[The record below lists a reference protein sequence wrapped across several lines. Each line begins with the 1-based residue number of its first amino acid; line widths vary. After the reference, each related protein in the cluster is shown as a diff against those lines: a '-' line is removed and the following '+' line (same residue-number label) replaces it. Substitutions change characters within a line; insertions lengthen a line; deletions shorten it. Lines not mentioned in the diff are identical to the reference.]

1 MARTSAS
8 NPNGGRR
15 RLRRAEGDRGAVLV
29 EFALVLPIIALFTF
43 GVIDFGLA
51 WRVDTVVERASAAG
65 GRSGSSLGD
74 NRYADYQLLQVVNSS
89 LSSVPGADIERVIVY
104 RSTAADGEVPAS
116 CLAVNATG
124 TSSKGVNG
132 LCNVYS
138 AAQVS
143 STSFSGWGGVTA
155 CAGGSWDSSWCPTS
169 RSNDRPGADY
179 LGVYV
184 EVSKDAATGL
194 FTDEFTMKRSSVFLL
209 EPESVGDDN

>member
-1 MARTSAS
+1 MAGLNARR
-8 NPNGGRR
+8 GRS
-15 RLRRAEGDRGAVLV
+15 RAEGDRGAVIV

-65 GRSGSSLGD
+65 GRSGSSLAD

-89 LSSVPGADIERVIVY
+89 LSSVSGADIERVIVY
-104 RSTAADGEVPAS
+104 RSTTADGDVPAS
-116 CLAVNATG
+116 CLAISATG
-124 TSSKGVNG
+124 TGAKGING

-138 AAQVS
+138 GAQAA
-143 STSFSGWGGVTA
+143 STSFAGWGGVNSCT
-155 CAGGSWDSSWCPTS
+155 GGSWDSAWCPTG
-169 RSNDRPGADY
+169 RNRDRPGADY

-209 EPESVGDDN
+209 EPASVGDDN